1 MLLVGVTG
9 SIGMGKSTVAQMFKE
24 HGYGVYNAD
33 DTVHYIYENDGEVIE
48 KVERQFPGSTK
59 NGVVN
64 RLALRDILNKD
75 PNKFRDLEQIVH
87 PVTRKYQIIYI
98 KKLIE
103 EGKMG
108 CVLDIPLLF
117 ETGGEKYVDVSI
129 VVTASESTQQSRV
142 VLERKVPLEIFNA
155 IKDQQMPDRDKLK
168 KADYI
173 ISTDKN
179 IEDTKSEVKEVAA
192 KIKLI
197 NPKVWN
203 TFFNQW
209 DKSYLIQKPQD

>member
-1 MLLVGVTG
+1 MLLVGITG

-33 DTVHYIYENDGEVIE
+33 DTVHYIYENDEEVIE

-59 NGVVN
+59 NGAVN

-75 PNKFRDLEQIVH
+75 PDKFRDLEQIVH

-117 ETGGEKYVDVSI
+117 ETGGEKYVDVSV
-129 VVTASESTQQSRV
+129 VVTASEATQQSRV

-173 ISTDKN
+173 ISTDN
-179 IEDTKSEVKEVAA
+179 SIEDTKSEVKEVAA

-197 NPKVWN
+197 NPKAWN
-203 TFFNQW
+203 TFFNQ
-209 DKSYLIQKPQD
+209 

>member
-24 HGYGVYNAD
+24 HGYGLYNAD
-33 DTVHYIYENDGEVIE
+33 DTVHYIYENDEEVIE

-59 NGVVN
+59 DGVVN

-75 PNKFRDLEQIVH
+75 PDKFRDLEQIVH

-108 CVLDIPLLF
+108 CVLDVPLLF
-117 ETGGEKYVDVSI
+117 ETGGEKYVDVSV
-129 VVTASESTQQSRV
+129 VVTASEATQQSRV

-173 ISTDKN
+173 ISTDNN

-197 NPKVWN
+197 NPKAWN
-203 TFFNQW
+203 TFFNQ
-209 DKSYLIQKPQD
+209 

>member
-33 DTVHYIYENDGEVIE
+33 DTVHYIYENDQEVIE

-59 NGVVN
+59 DGVVN
-64 RLALRDILNKD
+64 RLALRYILNKD
-75 PNKFRDLEQIVH
+75 PDKFIDLEQIVH

-108 CVLDIPLLF
+108 CVLDVPLLF
-117 ETGGEKYVDVSI
+117 ETGGEKYVDVSV
-129 VVTASESTQQSRV
+129 VVTASETTQQSRV

-173 ISTDKN
+173 ISTDNN

-197 NPKVWN
+197 NPKAWN
-203 TFFNQW
+203 TFFNQ
-209 DKSYLIQKPQD
+209 

>member
-1 MLLVGVTG
+1 MLLVGITG

-33 DTVHYIYENDGEVIE
+33 ETVHYIYENDEEVIE

-59 NGVVN
+59 DGAVN

-75 PNKFRDLEQIVH
+75 PDKFRDLEQIVH

-117 ETGGEKYVDVSI
+117 ETGGEKYVDVSV
-129 VVTASESTQQSRV
+129 VVTASEATQQSRV

-173 ISTDKN
+173 ISTDN
-179 IEDTKSEVKEVAA
+179 SIEDTKSEVKEVVA

-197 NPKVWN
+197 NPKAWN
-203 TFFNQW
+203 TFFNQ
-209 DKSYLIQKPQD
+209 

>member
-9 SIGMGKSTVAQMFKE
+9 SIGMGKSTVAQMFKD

-33 DTVHYIYENDGEVIE
+33 DTVHYIYENDEEVIE

-59 NGVVN
+59 DGAVN

-75 PNKFRDLEQIVH
+75 PDKFRNLEQIVH

-117 ETGGEKYVDVSI
+117 ETGGEKYVDVSV
-129 VVTASESTQQSRV
+129 VVTASEATQQSRV
-142 VLERKVPLEIFNA
+142 VSERKVPLEIFNA

-173 ISTDKN
+173 ISTDNN

-197 NPKVWN
+197 NPKAWN
-203 TFFNQW
+203 TFFNQ
-209 DKSYLIQKPQD
+209 

>member
-33 DTVHYIYENDGEVIE
+33 DTVHYIYENDKEVIE

-75 PNKFRDLEQIVH
+75 PDKFRDLEQIVH

-117 ETGGEKYVDVSI
+117 ETGGEKYVDVSV
-129 VVTASESTQQSRV
+129 VVTASEATQQSRV

-173 ISTDKN
+173 ISTDNN

-197 NPKVWN
+197 NPKAWN
-203 TFFNQW
+203 TFFNQ
-209 DKSYLIQKPQD
+209 

>member
-1 MLLVGVTG
+1 MLLVGITG
-9 SIGMGKSTVAQMFKE
+9 SIGMGKSTVAQMFKD
-24 HGYGVYNAD
+24 HGYGIYNAD
-33 DTVHYIYENDGEVIE
+33 DTVHYIYENDEEVIE

-59 NGVVN
+59 DGVVN

-75 PNKFRDLEQIVH
+75 PDKFRDLEQIVH

-98 KKLIE
+98 KKLID

-117 ETGGEKYVDVSI
+117 ETGGEKYVDVSV
-129 VVTASESTQQSRV
+129 VVTASEATQQSRV
-142 VLERKVPLEIFNA
+142 VQERKVPLEIFNA

-173 ISTDKN
+173 ISTDNN

-197 NPKVWN
+197 NPKAWN
-203 TFFNQW
+203 TFFNQ
-209 DKSYLIQKPQD
+209 

>member
-33 DTVHYIYENDGEVIE
+33 DTVHYIYENDKEVIE

-59 NGVVN
+59 DGVVN

-75 PNKFRDLEQIVH
+75 PDKFRDLEQIVH
-87 PVTRKYQIIYI
+87 PITRKYQIIYI

-117 ETGGEKYVDVSI
+117 ETGGEKYVDVSV
-129 VVTASESTQQSRV
+129 VVTASEATQQSRV

-173 ISTDKN
+173 ISTDNN

-197 NPKVWN
+197 NPKAWN
-203 TFFNQW
+203 TFFNQ
-209 DKSYLIQKPQD
+209 

>member
-24 HGYGVYNAD
+24 HGYDVYNAD
-33 DTVHYIYENDGEVIE
+33 DTVHYIYENDEEVIE

-59 NGVVN
+59 NGAVN

-75 PNKFRDLEQIVH
+75 PDKFRDLEQIVH

-117 ETGGEKYVDVSI
+117 ETGGEKYVDVSV
-129 VVTASESTQQSRV
+129 VVTASEATQQSRV

-173 ISTDKN
+173 ISTDNN

-197 NPKVWN
+197 NPKAWN
-203 TFFNQW
+203 TFFNQ
-209 DKSYLIQKPQD
+209 

>member
-1 MLLVGVTG
+1 MLLVGITG

-33 DTVHYIYENDGEVIE
+33 DTVHYIYEKDEEVIA
-48 KVERQFPGSTK
+48 KVESKFPGSTN

-64 RLALRDILNKD
+64 RIELRDILNKD
-75 PNKFRDLEQIVH
+75 PQKFRDLEQIVH
-87 PVTRKYQIIYI
+87 PVTRNYQIMYI

-117 ETGGEKYVDVSI
+117 ETGGEKYVDVSV
-129 VVTASESTQQSRV
+129 VVTASEKTQKLRV
-142 VLERKVPLEIFNA
+142 VTERKVPLEIFNA
-155 IKDQQMPDRDKLK
+155 IKGQQMPEREKLK

-173 ISTDKN
+173 ISTDCE
-179 IEDTKSEVKEVAA
+179 IEKTKSEVKEVTA

-197 NPKVWN
+197 NPKAWN
-203 TFFNQW
+203 TFFN
-209 DKSYLIQKPQD
+209 K

>member
-33 DTVHYIYENDGEVIE
+33 DTVHYIYENDQEVIE

-59 NGVVN
+59 DGVVN

-75 PNKFRDLEQIVH
+75 PDKFRDLEQIVH

-117 ETGGEKYVDVSI
+117 ETGGEKYVDVSV
-129 VVTASESTQQSRV
+129 VVTASEATQQSRV

-173 ISTDKN
+173 ISTDNN

-197 NPKVWN
+197 NPKAWN
-203 TFFNQW
+203 TFFNQ
-209 DKSYLIQKPQD
+209 

>member
-9 SIGMGKSTVAQMFKE
+9 SIGMGKSTVAQMFKD

-33 DTVHYIYENDGEVIE
+33 DTVHYIYENDEEVIE

-59 NGVVN
+59 DGVVN

-75 PNKFRDLEQIVH
+75 PDKFRDLEQIVH

-117 ETGGEKYVDVSI
+117 ETGGEKYVDVSV
-129 VVTASESTQQSRV
+129 VVTASEATQQSRV
-142 VLERKVPLEIFNA
+142 VLERKVPLDIFNA

-173 ISTDKN
+173 ISTDNN

-197 NPKVWN
+197 NPKAWN
-203 TFFNQW
+203 TFFNQ
-209 DKSYLIQKPQD
+209 

>member
-1 MLLVGVTG
+1 MLLVGITG

-24 HGYGVYNAD
+24 YGYGVYNAD
-33 DTVHYIYENDGEVIE
+33 DTVHYIYENDKEVIE

-75 PNKFRDLEQIVH
+75 PDKFRNLEQIVH

-108 CVLDIPLLF
+108 CILDIPLLF
-117 ETGGEKYVDVSI
+117 ETGGEKYVDVSV
-129 VVTASESTQQSRV
+129 VVTASEATQQSRV
-142 VLERKVPLEIFNA
+142 VMERKVPLEIFNA

-173 ISTDKN
+173 ISTDNN

-197 NPKVWN
+197 NPKAWN
-203 TFFNQW
+203 TFFNQ
-209 DKSYLIQKPQD
+209 

>member
-9 SIGMGKSTVAQMFKE
+9 SIGMGKSTVAQMFKD

-33 DTVHYIYENDGEVIE
+33 DTVHYIYENDEEVIE
-48 KVERQFPGSTK
+48 KIERQFPGSMK
-59 NGVVN
+59 DGVVN

-75 PNKFRDLEQIVH
+75 PDKFRDLEQIVH

-117 ETGGEKYVDVSI
+117 ETGGEKYVDVSV
-129 VVTASESTQQSRV
+129 VVTASEATQQSRV

-173 ISTDKN
+173 ISTDNN

-197 NPKVWN
+197 NPKAWN
-203 TFFNQW
+203 TFFNQ
-209 DKSYLIQKPQD
+209 

>member
-9 SIGMGKSTVAQMFKE
+9 SIGMGKSTVAQMFKD

-33 DTVHYIYENDGEVIE
+33 DTVHYIYENDEEVID

-59 NGVVN
+59 DGAVN

-117 ETGGEKYVDVSI
+117 ETGGEKYVDVSV
-129 VVTASESTQQSRV
+129 VVTASEATQQSRV

-173 ISTDKN
+173 ISTDNN

-197 NPKVWN
+197 NPKAWN
-203 TFFNQW
+203 TFYNQ
-209 DKSYLIQKPQD
+209 

>member
-1 MLLVGVTG
+1 MLLVGITG

-33 DTVHYIYENDGEVIE
+33 DTVHYIYENDEEVIE

-59 NGVVN
+59 DGVVN

-75 PNKFRDLEQIVH
+75 PDKFRDLEQIVH

-117 ETGGEKYVDVSI
+117 ETGGEKYVDVSV
-129 VVTASESTQQSRV
+129 VVTASEATQKSRV

-173 ISTDKN
+173 ISTDNN

-197 NPKVWN
+197 NPKAWN
-203 TFFNQW
+203 TFFNQ
-209 DKSYLIQKPQD
+209 

>member
-9 SIGMGKSTVAQMFKE
+9 SIGMGKSTVAQMFKD

-33 DTVHYIYENDGEVIE
+33 DTVHYIYENDEEVIE
-48 KVERQFPGSTK
+48 KVDRQFPGSTK
-59 NGVVN
+59 DGVVN

-75 PNKFRDLEQIVH
+75 PDKFRDLEQIVH

-117 ETGGEKYVDVSI
+117 ETGGEKYVDVSV
-129 VVTASESTQQSRV
+129 VVTASEATQQSRV
-142 VLERKVPLEIFNA
+142 VLERKVPLDIFNA

-173 ISTDKN
+173 ISTDNN

-197 NPKVWN
+197 NPKAWN
-203 TFFNQW
+203 TFFNQ
-209 DKSYLIQKPQD
+209 

>member
-33 DTVHYIYENDGEVIE
+33 DTVHYIYENDKEVIE

-59 NGVVN
+59 DGVVN

-75 PNKFRDLEQIVH
+75 PDKFRDLEQIVH

-103 EGKMG
+103 EGKVG

-117 ETGGEKYVDVSI
+117 ETGGEKYVDVSV
-129 VVTASESTQQSRV
+129 VVTASEATQQSRV
-142 VLERKVPLEIFNA
+142 VSERKVPLEIFNA

-173 ISTDKN
+173 ISTDNN
-179 IEDTKSEVKEVAA
+179 IEDTKSDVKEVAS

-197 NPKVWN
+197 NPKAWN
-203 TFFNQW
+203 TFFNQ
-209 DKSYLIQKPQD
+209 

>member
-33 DTVHYIYENDGEVIE
+33 DTVHYIYENDQEVIE

-59 NGVVN
+59 DGVVN

-75 PNKFRDLEQIVH
+75 PDKFRDLEQIVH

-103 EGKMG
+103 EGKTG

-117 ETGGEKYVDVSI
+117 ETGGEKYVDVSV
-129 VVTASESTQQSRV
+129 VVTASEATQKSRV

-173 ISTDKN
+173 ISTDNN

-197 NPKVWN
+197 NPKAWN
-203 TFFNQW
+203 TFFNQ
-209 DKSYLIQKPQD
+209 

>member
-9 SIGMGKSTVAQMFKE
+9 SIGMGKSTVAKMFKD

-33 DTVHYIYENDGEVIE
+33 DTVHYIYENDEEVIE

-59 NGVVN
+59 DGVVN

-75 PNKFRDLEQIVH
+75 PDKFRDLEQIVH

-117 ETGGEKYVDVSI
+117 ETGGEKYVDVSV
-129 VVTASESTQQSRV
+129 VVTASEATQQSRV

-173 ISTDKN
+173 ISTDNN

-197 NPKVWN
+197 NPKAWN
-203 TFFNQW
+203 TFFNQ
-209 DKSYLIQKPQD
+209 

>member
-48 KVERQFPGSTK
+48 KVERKFPGSTK
-59 NGVVN
+59 NGAVN

-75 PNKFRDLEQIVH
+75 PDKFRDLEQIVH

-117 ETGGEKYVDVSI
+117 ETGGEKYVDVSV
-129 VVTASESTQQSRV
+129 VVTASEATQQSRV

-173 ISTDKN
+173 ISTDNN

-197 NPKVWN
+197 NPKAWN
-203 TFFNQW
+203 TFFNQ
-209 DKSYLIQKPQD
+209 

>member
-9 SIGMGKSTVAQMFKE
+9 SIGMGKSTVAQMFKD

-33 DTVHYIYENDGEVIE
+33 DTVHYIYENDEEVIE
-48 KVERQFPGSTK
+48 KVEKQFPGSTK
-59 NGVVN
+59 DGVVN

-75 PNKFRDLEQIVH
+75 PDKFRDLEQIVH
-87 PVTRKYQIIYI
+87 PVPRKYQIIYR

-117 ETGGEKYVDVSI
+117 ETGGEKYVDVSV
-129 VVTASESTQQSRV
+129 VVTASEATQQSRV

-155 IKDQQMPDRDKLK
+155 IKDQQMPDREKLK

-173 ISTDKN
+173 ISTDNN

-197 NPKVWN
+197 NPKAWN
-203 TFFNQW
+203 TFFNQ
-209 DKSYLIQKPQD
+209 

>member
-33 DTVHYIYENDGEVIE
+33 DTVHYIYENDEEVID

-59 NGVVN
+59 DGVVN

-75 PNKFRDLEQIVH
+75 PDKFRDLEQIVH

-117 ETGGEKYVDVSI
+117 ETGGEKYVDVSV
-129 VVTASESTQQSRV
+129 VVTASEATQQSRV

-173 ISTDKN
+173 ISTDNN

-197 NPKVWN
+197 NPKAWN
-203 TFFNQW
+203 TFFNQ
-209 DKSYLIQKPQD
+209 

>member
-9 SIGMGKSTVAQMFKE
+9 SIGMGKSTVAQMFKD

-33 DTVHYIYENDGEVIE
+33 DTVHYVYENDEEVIE

-75 PNKFRDLEQIVH
+75 PDKFRDLEQIVH

-117 ETGGEKYVDVSI
+117 ETGGEKYVDVSV
-129 VVTASESTQQSRV
+129 VVTASEATQQSRV

-173 ISTDKN
+173 ISTDNN

-197 NPKVWN
+197 NPKAWN
-203 TFFNQW
+203 TFFNQ
-209 DKSYLIQKPQD
+209 

>member
-1 MLLVGVTG
+1 
-9 SIGMGKSTVAQMFKE
+9 MGKSTVAQMFKE

-75 PNKFRDLEQIVH
+75 PDKFRDLEQIVH

-108 CVLDIPLLF
+108 CVLDVPLLF
-117 ETGGEKYVDVSI
+117 ETGGEKYVDVSV
-129 VVTASESTQQSRV
+129 VVTASEATQQSRV

-173 ISTDKN
+173 ISTDNN

-197 NPKVWN
+197 NPKAWN
-203 TFFNQW
+203 TFFNQ
-209 DKSYLIQKPQD
+209 

>member
-9 SIGMGKSTVAQMFKE
+9 SIGMGKSTVAQMFKD

-33 DTVHYIYENDGEVIE
+33 DTVHYIYENDEEVIE
-48 KVERQFPGSTK
+48 KIERQFPGSTK
-59 NGVVN
+59 DGVVN

-75 PNKFRDLEQIVH
+75 PDKFRGLEQIVH

-103 EGKMG
+103 EGKTG

-117 ETGGEKYVDVSI
+117 ETGGEKYVDVSV
-129 VVTASESTQQSRV
+129 VVTASEATQQSRV

-173 ISTDKN
+173 ISTDNN

-197 NPKVWN
+197 NPKAWN
-203 TFFNQW
+203 TFFNQ
-209 DKSYLIQKPQD
+209 

>member
-9 SIGMGKSTVAQMFKE
+9 SIGMGKSTVAQMFKD

-33 DTVHYIYENDGEVIE
+33 DTVHYIYEKDEEVIE

-59 NGVVN
+59 NGAVN

-75 PNKFRDLEQIVH
+75 PDKFRDLEQIVH

-117 ETGGEKYVDVSI
+117 ETGGEKYVDVSV
-129 VVTASESTQQSRV
+129 VVTASEAAQQSRV

-173 ISTDKN
+173 ISTDNN

-197 NPKVWN
+197 NPKAWN
-203 TFFNQW
+203 TFFNQ
-209 DKSYLIQKPQD
+209 

>member
-33 DTVHYIYENDGEVIE
+33 DTVHYIYENDEEVIE

-59 NGVVN
+59 DGAVN

-75 PNKFRDLEQIVH
+75 PDKFRDLEQIVH

-103 EGKMG
+103 EGKTG

-117 ETGGEKYVDVSI
+117 ETGGEKYVDVSV
-129 VVTASESTQQSRV
+129 VVTASEATQQSRV

-173 ISTDKN
+173 ISTDNN

-197 NPKVWN
+197 NPKAWN
-203 TFFNQW
+203 TFFNQ
-209 DKSYLIQKPQD
+209 

>member
-9 SIGMGKSTVAQMFKE
+9 SIGMGKSTVAHMFKE

-48 KVERQFPGSTK
+48 KVERKFPGSTK

-75 PNKFRDLEQIVH
+75 PDKFRDLEQIVH

-103 EGKMG
+103 EGKTG

-117 ETGGEKYVDVSI
+117 ETGGEKYVDVSV
-129 VVTASESTQQSRV
+129 VVTASEATQQSRV
-142 VLERKVPLEIFNA
+142 VLDRKVPLEIFNA

-173 ISTDKN
+173 ISTDN
-179 IEDTKSEVKEVAA
+179 SIEDTKSEVKEVAA

-203 TFFNQW
+203 TFFN
-209 DKSYLIQKPQD
+209 

>member
-1 MLLVGVTG
+1 MLLVGITG

-24 HGYGVYNAD
+24 HGYGIYNAD
-33 DTVHYIYENDGEVIE
+33 DTVHYIYENDEEVID

-59 NGVVN
+59 DGAVN

-75 PNKFRDLEQIVH
+75 PDKFRDLEQIVH

-98 KKLIE
+98 KRLIE

-117 ETGGEKYVDVSI
+117 ETGGEKYVDVSV
-129 VVTASESTQQSRV
+129 VVTASEATQQSRV

-173 ISTDKN
+173 ISTDNN

-197 NPKVWN
+197 NPKAWN
-203 TFFNQW
+203 TFFNQ
-209 DKSYLIQKPQD
+209 

>member
-1 MLLVGVTG
+1 
-9 SIGMGKSTVAQMFKE
+9 MGKSTVAQMFKD

-33 DTVHYIYENDGEVIE
+33 DTVHYIYENDEEVIE

-59 NGVVN
+59 DGVVN

-75 PNKFRDLEQIVH
+75 PDKFRDLEQIVH

-103 EGKMG
+103 EGKVG

-117 ETGGEKYVDVSI
+117 ETGGEKYVDVSV
-129 VVTASESTQQSRV
+129 VVTASEATQQSRV

-173 ISTDKN
+173 ISTDNN
-179 IEDTKSEVKEVAA
+179 IEDTKSEVQEVAA

-197 NPKVWN
+197 NPKAWN
-203 TFFNQW
+203 TFFNQ
-209 DKSYLIQKPQD
+209 

>member
-9 SIGMGKSTVAQMFKE
+9 SIGMGKSTVAQMFRE

-33 DTVHYIYENDGEVIE
+33 DTVHYIYENDEEVIA
-48 KVERQFPGSTK
+48 KVESKFPGSTK
-59 NGVVN
+59 DGVVN
-64 RLALRDILNKD
+64 RLALRDILNKEPD
-75 PNKFRDLEQIVH
+75 KFRELEQIVH

-103 EGKMG
+103 EGKTG

-129 VVTASESTQQSRV
+129 VVTASEDTQQSRV
-142 VLERKVPLEIFNA
+142 VSERKVPLEIFNA
-155 IKDQQMPDRDKLK
+155 IKDQQMPDREKLK

-173 ISTDKN
+173 ISTEAD
-179 IEDTKSEVKEVAA
+179 IAQTKSEVKEVAA

-197 NPKVWN
+197 NPKAWN
-203 TFFNQW
+203 TFFNQ
-209 DKSYLIQKPQD
+209 